1 MSEVNQNR
9 NNECIIF
16 GSCYAITYL
25 TILLIISMHKRSEI
39 DGLRAIA
46 VIPVILNHAGWKY
59 MPGGFAGVDVF
70 FVISG
75 FLITSMLLEGTKS
88 NQAMLTEFW
97 LRRARR
103 ILPAL
108 FFMLIAVTPFAWAWL
123 MPEENRNYWKSLI
136 AVCLFL
142 SNIFFSQEINYFSRD
157 AELNPLLHTWSL
169 AVEEQFY
176 LIYPVIFI
184 LIIRLGKKMSFIGL
198 LILAL
203 LSFFFADYASKTYS
217 ASVYYNSFYRFWEL
231 LVGSCAAFYFRSG
244 LSLHKYARLSS
255 LAGLAGL
262 ILILL
267 AYTSINKYTPFPG
280 RYTLFPVIG
289 SVLIIVFS
297 HAKNIP
303 GKILS
308 FKPLVFTGLIS
319 YSLYLWHQP
328 VLALARN
335 LYPTGIPESVIIAL
349 FLSLFLIS
357 SFSWRYIEQPFRNRH
372 VLTTKQIVG
381 VGITVPACFIILAVT
396 GINTHLLNRFYGEN
410 YQSVVSRMHFNYG
423 LSEHCD
429 SESIIYGPCQ
439 TSSSPE
445 VLLWGDS
452 YAMHVAGMITA
463 SNPGVKM
470 LQATFS
476 QCPPVIGVANTNTF
490 LNPERCIDKNDKVFE
505 MLRRNENIK
514 YVVLASTFERL
525 SDNGG
530 VILRGGAIKEKGS
543 QEYRFYFMTTINRI
557 KQLGKIPVVI
567 SPPPKNKSYNT
578 GLCLER
584 AVLTD
589 KALYNCNFDMS
600 HIPPEQHGVYQ
611 YLDKISDRVRI
622 ISLKNYI
629 CNKGR
634 ICQASVDGRLIY
646 LDQGH
651 ITQEG
656 SQLLGRQF
664 DMYRVI
670 THPSTSPGQLYQ
682 TVAEFHTQHGST
694 KNELNVQ

>member
-1 MSEVNQNR
+1 
-9 NNECIIF
+9 
-16 GSCYAITYL
+16 
-25 TILLIISMHKRSEI
+25 
-39 DGLRAIA
+39 
-46 VIPVILNHAGWKY
+46 
-59 MPGGFAGVDVF
+59 
-70 FVISG
+70 
-75 FLITSMLLEGTKS
+75 
-88 NQAMLTEFW
+88 
-97 LRRARR
+97 
-103 ILPAL
+103 
-108 FFMLIAVTPFAWAWL
+108 MLIAVTPFAWAWL

-184 LIIRLGKKMSFIGL
+184 LIIRLGKKLSFIGL
-198 LILAL
+198 LILTL
-203 LSFFFADYASKTYS
+203 FSFFFADYASRTYS
-217 ASVYYNSFYRFWEL
+217 AAVYYNSFFRFWEL
-231 LVGSCAAFYFRSG
+231 LAGSCAAFYFRSG
-244 LSLHKYARLSS
+244 LSFHKNSTLSS
-255 LAGLAGL
+255 LVGLVGL
-262 ILILL
+262 ILILF

-280 RYTLFPVIG
+280 CYTLLPVIG

-297 HAKNIP
+297 HAENIP

-335 LYPTGIPESVIIAL
+335 LYPTGIPESVIIVL

-357 SFSWRYIEQPFRNRH
+357 SFSWRYIEQPFRNCH
-372 VLTTKQIVG
+372 FLTTRQIVG
-381 VGITVPACFIILAVT
+381 LGVTIPGCFIILAIT
-396 GINTHLLNRFYGEN
+396 GINTNFLNRFYDKN
-410 YQSVVSRMHFNYG
+410 YQEVVNRMHFNYG
-423 LSEHCD
+423 LSEYCD

-439 TSSSPE
+439 TNPSPE
-445 VLLWGDS
+445 ILLWGDS

-470 LQATFS
+470 LQTTFS

-490 LNPERCIDKNDKVFE
+490 LNPERCINKNDKVLE
-505 MLRRNENIK
+505 MLRHNESIK
-514 YVVLASTFERL
+514 YVVLASAFERL
-525 SDNGG
+525 SDNGDIIFSSG
-530 VILRGGAIKEKGS
+530 EIRGKGS
-543 QEYRFYFMTTINRI
+543 QDYRSYFMSTVDEI
-557 KQLGKIPVVI
+557 KRLGKVPVII

-584 AVLTD
+584 AILTD
-589 KALYNCNFDMS
+589 KALYNCNFDIS
-600 HIPPEQHGVYQ
+600 HIPPEQQGVYE
-611 YLDKISDRVRI
+611 YLSKLSDRIRI

-629 CNKGR
+629 CNNGK
-634 ICQASVDGRLIY
+634 ICQASVDGKIIY

-651 ITQEG
+651 ISQEG

-664 DMYRVI
+664 DIYRMI
-670 THPSTSPGQLYQ
+670 TRSSTAPEPLYQ
-682 TVAEFHTQHGST
+682 TVAGSHMRHEST